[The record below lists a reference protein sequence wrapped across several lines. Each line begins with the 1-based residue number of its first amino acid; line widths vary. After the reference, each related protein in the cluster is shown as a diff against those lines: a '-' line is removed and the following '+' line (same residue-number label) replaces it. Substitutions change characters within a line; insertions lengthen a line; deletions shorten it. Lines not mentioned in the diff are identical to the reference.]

1 LIVVH
6 DALPVRGGKFEEE
19 GAKEGRIFESG
30 AGWLGAG
37 ASKDRLRLL
46 PPSDTS

>member
-6 DALPVRGGKFEEE
+6 DALQVRGGKFEED
-19 GAKEGRIFESG
+19 GAKKGRIFESG
-30 AGWLGAG
+30 AGWLGD

-46 PPSDTS
+46 PRRDIF